1 NLLLLDDFNVSMRDS
16 DGEYRA
22 WARVPGLK
30 VKIDDPYAAHAEL
43 LDRITDKNMH
53 DITAYLETLK

>member
-1 NLLLLDDFNVSMRDS
+1 VKVS
-16 DGEYRA
+16 
-22 WARVPGLK
+22 
-30 VKIDDPYAAHAEL
+30 DPYAAHEEL